1 MTGVHLLSSDSRAL
15 VRLDVRSQGGPGAGG
30 RHGGEVSLQNLEAEH
45 QCGGGQIRER
55 GHSSCLVRAEGL
67 EPTLLAEQEPKSCA
81 SASFATPARVVRA
94 TGYGLPMIKVSV
106 YYPSSE
112 GSTFDHDYYRTTHV
126 PLAAKAWNPTSTVID
141 KGVNGPYVAAVH
153 MTFDS
158 MEAMGAAL
166 GSPLTAEVQA
176 DVPNYTNIVPVMQ
189 ISEIVD
195 G

>member
-1 MTGVHLLSSDSRAL
+1 M
-15 VRLDVRSQGGPGAGG
+15 
-30 RHGGEVSLQNLEAEH
+30 
-45 QCGGGQIRER
+45 
-55 GHSSCLVRAEGL
+55 RAEGL

-81 SASFATPARVVRA
+81 SASFATPARAVRA

-189 ISEIVD
+189 ISEIVE

>member
-1 MTGVHLLSSDSRAL
+1 MFDG
-15 VRLDVRSQGGPGAGG
+15 
-30 RHGGEVSLQNLEAEH
+30 
-45 QCGGGQIRER
+45 
-55 GHSSCLVRAEGL
+55 VRAEGL

-94 TGYGLPMIKVSV
+94 TGYGLIMIKVSV
-106 YYPSSE
+106 YYPSSD
-112 GSTFDHDYYRTTHV
+112 GSTFDHDYYRTKHV
-126 PLAAKAWNPTSTVID
+126 PLDAKAWNPTSTVID

-189 ISEIVD
+189 ISEIVE

>member
-1 MTGVHLLSSDSRAL
+1 M
-15 VRLDVRSQGGPGAGG
+15 
-30 RHGGEVSLQNLEAEH
+30 
-45 QCGGGQIRER
+45 
-55 GHSSCLVRAEGL
+55 RAEGL

-112 GSTFDHDYYRTTHV
+112 GSTFDHDYYRNTHV
-126 PLAAKAWNPTSTVID
+126 PLAAKAWSPASTVID

-153 MTFDS
+153 FTFDS
-158 MEAMGAAL
+158 LEAMGAAM

-176 DVPNYTNIVPVMQ
+176 DVPNYTNIVQVM
-189 ISEIVD
+189 
-195 G
+195 